1 MKIQKYNIRGTEMN
15 KMQFSEIEEILIEKK
30 FNVQEVFEKIAD
42 QNEFIYVSNGFIKGK
57 PAMKAWWVDAFE
69 RLPSLQYVLVNLIV
83 DDKQVFMEYL
93 RKVDGEAEMM
103 VGEVLEIEDG
113 LIVKSRVC

>member
-1 MKIQKYNIRGTEMN
+1 MTKTEQNKQITHDWIRAFNEQNLQNLLALYHNDAEHFSPKLKIRQPE
-15 KMQFSEIEEILIEKK
+15 
-30 FNVQEVFEKIAD
+30 
-42 QNEFIYVSNGFIKGK
+42 SNGFIKGK
-57 PAMKAWWVDAFE
+57 PAMKAWWADAFE

-93 RKVDGEAEMM
+93 RKVDGEAEMK
-103 VGEVLEIEDG
+103 VGEVLEIEEG

>member
-1 MKIQKYNIRGTEMN
+1 MTKTEQNKQITHDWIRAFNEQNLQNLLALYHNDAEHFSPKLKIRQPE
-15 KMQFSEIEEILIEKK
+15 SH
-30 FNVQEVFEKIAD
+30 
-42 QNEFIYVSNGFIKGK
+42 GFIKGK
-57 PAMKAWWVDAFE
+57 PAMKAWWADAFE

-93 RKVDGEAEMM
+93 RKVDAEAEMM
-103 VGEVLEIEDG
+103 VGEVLEIEEG

>member
-1 MKIQKYNIRGTEMN
+1 MTKTEQNKQITHHWIRAFNEQNLQNLLALYHNDAEHFSPKLKIRQPE
-15 KMQFSEIEEILIEKK
+15 SH
-30 FNVQEVFEKIAD
+30 
-42 QNEFIYVSNGFIKGK
+42 GFIKGK
-57 PAMKAWWVDAFE
+57 PAMKAWWADAFE

-93 RKVDGEAEMM
+93 RKVDGEAEMK
-103 VGEVLEIEDG
+103 VGEVLEIEEG

>member
-1 MKIQKYNIRGTEMN
+1 MTKTEQNKQITYDWIRAFNEQN
-15 KMQFSEIEEILIEKK
+15 LQNLLALYHHDAEHFSPKLKTLQPE
-30 FNVQEVFEKIAD
+30 
-42 QNEFIYVSNGFIKGK
+42 SNGFIKGK
-57 PAMKAWWVDAFE
+57 PAMKAWWADAFE

-93 RKVDGEAEMM
+93 RKVEGEAEMK
-103 VGEVLEIEDG
+103 VGEVLEIEEG

>member
-1 MKIQKYNIRGTEMN
+1 MTKTEQNKQITHDWIRAFNEQNIQNLLALYHNDAEHFSPKLKIHQPE
-15 KMQFSEIEEILIEKK
+15 
-30 FNVQEVFEKIAD
+30 
-42 QNEFIYVSNGFIKGK
+42 SNGFIKGK
-57 PAMKAWWVDAFE
+57 PAMKAWWADAFE

-93 RKVDGEAEMM
+93 RKVDGEAEMK
-103 VGEVLEIEDG
+103 VGEVLEIEEG

>member
-1 MKIQKYNIRGTEMN
+1 MTKTEQNKQITHDWIRAFNEQNLQNLLALYHNDAEHFSPKLKIRQPE
-15 KMQFSEIEEILIEKK
+15 
-30 FNVQEVFEKIAD
+30 
-42 QNEFIYVSNGFIKGK
+42 SNGFIKGK
-57 PAMKAWWVDAFE
+57 PAMKAWWADAFE

-103 VGEVLEIEDG
+103 VGEVLEIEEG
-113 LIVKSRVC
+113 LIVNSRVC

>member
-1 MKIQKYNIRGTEMN
+1 MTKTEQNKQITQHWIRAFNEQNLQNLLALYHNDAEHYSPKLKIRQPE
-15 KMQFSEIEEILIEKK
+15 
-30 FNVQEVFEKIAD
+30 
-42 QNEFIYVSNGFIKGK
+42 SNGFIKGK
-57 PAMKAWWVDAFE
+57 PAMKAWWADAFE
-69 RLPSLQYVLVNLIV
+69 RLPSLQYVLINLIV

-103 VGEVLEIEDG
+103 VGEVLEIEEG